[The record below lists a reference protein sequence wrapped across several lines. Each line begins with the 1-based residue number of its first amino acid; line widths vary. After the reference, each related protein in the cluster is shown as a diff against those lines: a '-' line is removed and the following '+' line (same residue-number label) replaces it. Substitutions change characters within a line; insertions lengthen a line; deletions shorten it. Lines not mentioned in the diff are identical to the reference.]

1 MNLLSRHRSPFF
13 FVTLLFLIVV
23 PSFSQTK
30 ANESAS
36 VSSVH
41 TRTYY
46 IAADEIDWDYS
57 PLGVDFMTGK
67 PFAGMSAAY
76 TQPGP
81 NRIGH
86 VFRKAIYREYMDETF
101 AKLKTRRPEDE
112 YLGLLGPV
120 LHCAVGDT
128 LKVVFKNNGTH
139 PYSMH
144 PHGVFYQK
152 ASEGSM
158 YADGVADEQKMGA
171 MVMPGRTFTYKW
183 DVPERAGPGPQD
195 PSSIVW
201 LYHSHVNEMRDVST
215 GLIGAII
222 VTARGQARPDGTPKG
237 VDREIVALF
246 TAFNEG
252 QSFFIDQNIAQHLSE
267 TDRQKLNKAET
278 NTTDTD
284 GNYSLAGTGFAEV
297 NLKFS
302 INGYLYG
309 NGPVM
314 TMRSGQHVRW
324 YLLAIAQ
331 GFDFHSPHW
340 HGNTVLY
347 RGHRTDV
354 IALSPAEMQTA
365 DMIPDNPGIWMF
377 HCHVDDHMIAGMTAR
392 YEVKP

>member
-1 MNLLSRHRSPFF
+1 
-13 FVTLLFLIVV
+13 
-23 PSFSQTK
+23 
-30 ANESAS
+30 
-36 VSSVH
+36 
-41 TRTYY
+41 
-46 IAADEIDWDYS
+46 
-57 PLGVDFMTGK
+57 
-67 PFAGMSAAY
+67 
-76 TQPGP
+76 
-81 NRIGH
+81 
-86 VFRKAIYREYMDETF
+86 
-101 AKLKTRRPEDE
+101 
-112 YLGLLGPV
+112 
-120 LHCAVGDT
+120 
-128 LKVVFKNNGTH
+128 
-139 PYSMH
+139 
-144 PHGVFYQK
+144 
-152 ASEGSM
+152 
-158 YADGVADEQKMGA
+158 
-171 MVMPGRTFTYKW
+171 MVMPGSTFTYQW
-183 DVPERAGPGPQD
+183 NVPERAGPGPQD

-252 QSFFIDQNIAQHLSE
+252 QSWFIDQNIAKHLSE
-267 TDRQKLNKAET
+267 TDRKKLNKAET
-278 NTTDTD
+278 NATDTD
-284 GNYSLAGTGFAEV
+284 GNYSLAGTGFAEL

-314 TMRSGQHVRW
+314 TMRAGQHVRW

-347 RGHRTDV
+347 HGHRTDV

-365 DMIPDNPGIWMF
+365 DMVPDNPGLWMF

>member
-1 MNLLSRHRSPFF
+1 MKLLARTWIP
-13 FVTLLFLIVV
+13 LILVFMTCIAAV
-23 PSFSQTK
+23 PSRSQSK
-30 ANESAS
+30 PAENAAS
-36 VSSVH
+36 SKGTV
-41 TRTYY
+41 RTYFV
-46 IAADEIDWDYS
+46 AADELDWDYA
-57 PLGVDFMTGK
+57 PLGTDFMTGK
-67 PFAGMSAAY
+67 RFTGMSAAY

-81 NRIGH
+81 GRIGH
-86 VFRKAIYREYMDETF
+86 VFRKAIYREYTDRTF
-101 AKLKTRRPEDE
+101 AKLKSRRPEDE
-112 YLGLLGPV
+112 YLGLLGPI
-120 LHCAVGDT
+120 LHAEVGDT
-128 LKVVFKNNGTH
+128 IKVVFKNQGTH
-139 PYSMH
+139 PCSMH

-158 YADGVADEQKMGA
+158 YADGVPDSKKMGA
-171 MVMPGRTFTYKW
+171 MIMPGSTFTYEW
-183 DVPERAGPGPQD
+183 SVPERAGPGPED
-195 PSSIVW
+195 PTSIVW

-222 VTARGQARPDGTPKG
+222 VTARGLAKPDGTPKG

-252 QSFFIDQNIAQHLSE
+252 QSWFIDEDIANHISAE
-267 TDRQKLNKAET
+267 DRAKLNRVEV

-284 GNYSLAGTGFAEV
+284 GNYTLAGTGFAEV

-314 TMRSGQHVRW
+314 SMRAGQHVRW

-354 IALSPAEMQTA
+354 IALSPAEMQVA
-365 DMIPDNPGIWMF
+365 DMIPDNLG
-377 HCHVDDHMIAGMTAR
+377 V
-392 YEVKP
+392 

>member
-1 MNLLSRHRSPFF
+1 MKSPSPAFNRF
-13 FVTLLFLIVV
+13 LFVCAICLV
-23 PSFSQTK
+23 SFAAAPRAK
-30 ANESAS
+30 PRDAG
-36 VSSVH
+36 SSGH
-41 TRTYY
+41 LRTYY
-46 IAADEIDWDYS
+46 IAADEIDWDYA
-57 PLGVDFMTGK
+57 PLGTDFMTGK

-81 NRIGH
+81 GRIGH
-86 VFRKAIYREYMDETF
+86 VFHKAIFREYTDATF
-101 AKLKTRRPEDE
+101 TKRKPRPAEDE
-112 YLGLLGPV
+112 YLGLLGPI
-120 LHCAVGDT
+120 LHAEVGDT
-128 LKVVFKNNGTH
+128 IKIVFRNNGTH

-144 PHGVFYQK
+144 PHGVFYDK

-158 YADGVADEQKMGA
+158 YADGVSDAKKMGA
-171 MVMPGRTFTYKW
+171 MVMPGSTFTYEW
-183 DVPERAGPGPQD
+183 GVPERAGPGPDD

-201 LYHSHVNEMRDVST
+201 LYHSHANEMRDVST
-215 GLIGAII
+215 GLIGAMV
-222 VTARGQARPDGTPKG
+222 VTAKGQARPDGTPKG

-252 QSFFIDQNIAQHLSE
+252 QSWFIDQNIAKHISE
-267 TDRQKLNKAET
+267 ADRKKVNKAET
-278 NTTDTD
+278 NTTDTN
-284 GNYSLAGTGFAEV
+284 GNFSLAGTGFAEL

-314 TMRSGQHVRW
+314 TMRAGQHVRW

-340 HGNTVLY
+340 HGNTVVY
-347 RGHRTDV
+347 HGHRTDV

-365 DMIPDNPGIWMF
+365 DMVPDNPGMWMF
-377 HCHVDDHMIAGMTAR
+377 HCHVDDHMIAGMIAR

>member
-1 MNLLSRHRSPFF
+1 MKALSRARIFILACVICLYAAPTQSQSNPAKGPSRSDGG
-13 FVTLLFLIVV
+13 V
-23 PSFSQTK
+23 
-30 ANESAS
+30 
-36 VSSVH
+36 
-41 TRTYY
+41 RTYF
-46 IAADEIDWDYS
+46 IAADEIDWDYA

-81 NRIGH
+81 GQIGH
-86 VFRKAIYREYMDETF
+86 VYRKAVYREYTDHTFET
-101 AKLKTRRPEDE
+101 LKERLPEDK

-120 LHCAVGDT
+120 LRAEVGDT
-128 LKVVFKNNGTH
+128 IKIIFKNNGTH

-144 PHGVFYQK
+144 PHGVFYEK
-152 ASEGSM
+152 PSEGSM
-158 YADGVADEQKMGA
+158 YADGVADAKKPGA
-171 MVMPGRTFTYKW
+171 MVMPGSTFTYVW
-183 DVPERAGPGPQD
+183 AVPERAGPGPED

-252 QSFFIDQNIAQHLSE
+252 QSWFIDQNIEKYISSE
-267 TDRQKLNKAET
+267 DRKKLNKTET

-284 GNYSLAGTGFAEV
+284 GNYSLAGTSFAEV

-314 TMRSGQHVRW
+314 TMRAGQHVRW

-331 GFDFHSPHW
+331 GFDFHMPHW

-354 IALSPAEMQTA
+354 ISIGPAEMQTT
-365 DMIPDNPGIWMF
+365 DMIPDNPGVWMF

-392 YEVKP
+392 YEVKR

>member
-1 MNLLSRHRSPFF
+1 MKALRRERSLFFLLVVMCLGAVAASSQSKPNRSGSPSRGR
-13 FVTLLFLIVV
+13 V
-23 PSFSQTK
+23 
-30 ANESAS
+30 
-36 VSSVH
+36 
-41 TRTYY
+41 RTYF
-46 IAADEIDWDYS
+46 IAADEVDWDYA

-67 PFAGMSAAY
+67 AFTGMSAAY

-81 NRIGH
+81 GRIGH
-86 VFRKAIYREYMDETF
+86 VFRKAIYREYTDGTF
-101 AKLKTRRPEDE
+101 ATLKARSPEDE

-120 LHCAVGDT
+120 LHAEVGDT
-128 LKVVFKNNGTH
+128 IKIVFKNNGTH

-158 YADGVADEQKMGA
+158 YADGIPDARKMGA
-171 MVMPGRTFTYKW
+171 MVMPGSAFTYEW
-183 DVPERAGPGPQD
+183 NVPERAGPGPQD

-222 VTARGQARPDGTPKG
+222 VTARGQARPDGTPKD

-252 QSFFIDQNIAQHLSE
+252 QSWFIDQNIAKRISGA
-267 TDRQKLNKAET
+267 DREKLNKAET
-278 NTTDTD
+278 NTTDTA
-284 GNYSLAGTGFAEV
+284 GNYSLAGTGFAEI

-314 TMRSGQHVRW
+314 TMRAGQRVRW
-324 YLLAIAQ
+324 YLVAIAQ

-365 DMIPDNPGIWMF
+365 DMNPDNPGMWMF
-377 HCHVDDHMIAGMTAR
+377 HCHVDDHMIAGMVAR